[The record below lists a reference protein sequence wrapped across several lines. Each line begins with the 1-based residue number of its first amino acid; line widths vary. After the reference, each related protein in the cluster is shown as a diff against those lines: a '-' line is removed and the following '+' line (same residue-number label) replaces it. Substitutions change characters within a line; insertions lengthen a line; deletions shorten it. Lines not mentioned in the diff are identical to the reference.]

1 MIIIF
6 DIVLFLGAR
15 VKKEN
20 MVVEKYDQLE
30 SAA

>member
-20 MVVEKYDQLE
+20 MAVEKYDQLE